1 MRRGILAVVF
11 ASAVLLVGCS
21 NPDSLT
27 GRTWYLTSVTGR
39 VPIFQW
45 DLKLRDL
52 NNYTIT
58 FNADGSYAALADC
71 NQTGGTYTTTA
82 PRGISIVPGLSTMA
96 FCGPESHGNLFVG
109 MLAAAK
115 NYTVRLNDLTL
126 ETADGGSLKFTALRP
141 AASGSPA
148 TSGSPTSATASPTTR
163 PTSTPSAAATPTAT
177 TKPTATPTAKPSAG
191 SSATPKPTTGA
202 SATPKPTAAPT
213 TGPTPTPTAAPSE
226 GLLGKEWQL
235 TAITIADPPFQ
246 GAIDEAQQP
255 SYTITFNQDATFAA
269 KADCNTLAGGYAT
282 PDPKA
287 TTGTLTI
294 TPGPSTVVACSDGS
308 LSVLYMDSLGRAAS
322 YAIADN
328 LLTITLL
335 DGGTLQYK

>member
-1 MRRGILAVVF
+1 MRRGILAAVF
-11 ASAVLLVGCS
+11 ASALLLVGCN
-21 NPDSLT
+21 NPEGLT

-39 VPIFQW
+39 IPVFQW
-45 DLKLRDL
+45 DLALRDL

-58 FNADGSYAALADC
+58 FNTDLSYSAKADC
-71 NQTGGTYTTTA
+71 NQVAGTYATTA

-148 TSGSPTSATASPTTR
+148 TSQTPASTTASPTTK
-163 PTSTPSAAATPTAT
+163 PTPTTTAAATPTPT
-177 TKPTATPTAKPSAG
+177 TKPTATASAKPTSGA
-191 SSATPKPTTGA
+191 SATPKPTSGA

-213 TGPTPTPTAAPSE
+213 TGPTPSATPAPSE
-226 GLLGKEWQL
+226 GLLGKDWQL
-235 TAITIADPPFQ
+235 TGVTITDPPFQ
-246 GAIDEAQQP
+246 GAIEEAQQS
-255 SYTITFNQDATFAA
+255 SYTITFNPDATFTA
-269 KADCNTLAGGYAT
+269 KADCNSLAGAYAT

-287 TTGTLTI
+287 TAGALTI
-294 TPGPSTVVACSDGS
+294 TPGPSTVVACPAGS
-308 LSVLYMDSLGRAAS
+308 LSVLYMDALGRAAS